1 MKFRKILFYWLAIIT
16 LTPFINSAAALLFG
30 IVVGYVLEGFYE
42 QKQNDKFAKQLL
54 KISIVGLGFTLSIK
68 EVLDVSS
75 QSIFI
80 TLISILLTF
89 GFAYLLSIKLKLS
102 PKMCFLIA
110 SGTAICG
117 GSAIAAVSP
126 VIRAKSK
133 DISNAILSI
142 FLLNGLALLIFP
154 VLGKIFH
161 LSDFQFGLWSAIA
174 IHDTSSVA
182 GASAAFSDNAFQVA
196 TITKLVR
203 TLYII
208 PLVFVASYYFKS
220 KNEKF
225 SIPLFILMFVVAVL
239 IGNYFIPDN
248 IKHFIKAGSKEMLDL
263 AIFFIGTS
271 FKVKNFKHFL
281 SRPFLMSLLLW
292 IFISVSSLIIIYWM
306 Y

>member
-1 MKFRKILFYWLAIIT
+1 MRVKNILFYLLAIIT
-16 LTPFINSAAALLFG
+16 LTPFVNSSIALLLG
-30 IVVGYVLEGFYE
+30 IAVGYLLEGFYE
-42 QKQNDKFAKQLL
+42 QKLNDKIAKQLL

-80 TLISILLTF
+80 TIISIVLTF

-142 FLLNGLALLIFP
+142 FLLNGVALLIFP

-182 GASAAFSDNAFQVA
+182 GASATFSDNAFQVA

>member
-142 FLLNGLALLIFP
+142 FLLNGVALLIFP

-225 SIPLFILMFVVAVL
+225 SIPLFIVMFIVAVL
-239 IGNYFIPDN
+239 IGNYLIPDN

-292 IFISVSSLIIIYWM
+292 IFISVSSLIVIYWM

>member
-225 SIPLFILMFVVAVL
+225 SIPLFIVMFIVAVL
-239 IGNYFIPDN
+239 IGNYLIPDN

-271 FKVKNFKHFL
+271 FKVKNFNHFL

-292 IFISVSSLIIIYWM
+292 IFISVSSLIVIYWM

>member
-142 FLLNGLALLIFP
+142 FLLNGVALLIFP

-225 SIPLFILMFVVAVL
+225 SIPLFIVIFIVAVL
-239 IGNYFIPDN
+239 IGNYLIPDN

-271 FKVKNFKHFL
+271 FKVKNFNHFL

-292 IFISVSSLIIIYWM
+292 IFISVSSLIVIYWM

>member
-1 MKFRKILFYWLAIIT
+1 MRVKNILFYLLAIIT
-16 LTPFINSAAALLFG
+16 LTPFVNSSIALLFG
-30 IVVGYVLEGFYE
+30 IVVGYLLEGFYE
-42 QKQNDKFAKQLL
+42 QKQNDKLAKQLL

-142 FLLNGLALLIFP
+142 FLLNGVALLIFP
-154 VLGKIFH
+154 ALGKIFH

-182 GASAAFSDNAFQVA
+182 GASATFSDNAFQVA

>member
-1 MKFRKILFYWLAIIT
+1 MKFRKILFYWLAILT

-225 SIPLFILMFVVAVL
+225 SIPLFIVMFIVAVL
-239 IGNYFIPDN
+239 IGNYLIPDN

-271 FKVKNFKHFL
+271 FKVKNFNHFL

-292 IFISVSSLIIIYWM
+292 IFISVSSLIVIYWM

>member
-142 FLLNGLALLIFP
+142 FLLNGVALLIFP

-225 SIPLFILMFVVAVL
+225 SIPLFIVMFIVAVL
-239 IGNYFIPDN
+239 IGNYLIPDN

-271 FKVKNFKHFL
+271 FKVKNFNHFL

-292 IFISVSSLIIIYWM
+292 IFISVSSLIVIYWM

>member
-1 MKFRKILFYWLAIIT
+1 MRVKNILFYLLAIIT
-16 LTPFINSAAALLFG
+16 LTPFVNSSIALLFG
-30 IVVGYVLEGFYE
+30 IVVGYLLEGFYE
-42 QKQNDKFAKQLL
+42 QKQNDKLAKQLL

-142 FLLNGLALLIFP
+142 FLLNGVALLIFP
-154 VLGKIFH
+154 ALGKIFH

-182 GASAAFSDNAFQVA
+182 GASAAFSNNAFQVA